1 MAEKDD
7 FVNELKEFME
17 PELSK
22 RFNVELSEKHRMKL
36 NKIKSKLDIAT
47 DADWLRGVIDW
58 TFSRMFDTVKP
69 QD

>member
-1 MAEKDD
+1 MAEKDEI
-7 FVNELKEFME
+7 VNEMKEFMD

-22 RFNVELSEKHRMKL
+22 RFNVELSETHRKKL
-36 NKIKSKLDIAT
+36 NKIKGKLDVTT

-69 QD
+69 GD